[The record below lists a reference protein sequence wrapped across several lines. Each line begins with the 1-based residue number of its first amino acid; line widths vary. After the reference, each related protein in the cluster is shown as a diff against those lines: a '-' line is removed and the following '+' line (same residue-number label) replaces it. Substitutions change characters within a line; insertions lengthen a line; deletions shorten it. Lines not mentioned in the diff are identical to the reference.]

1 MPGPATMNFNLVA
14 GVTVGLAAA
23 VLHFALPDAA
33 FAQKKYAPEATNTEI
48 KISNISP
55 HSGSASTY
63 SAIAK
68 AQTAYFRMI
77 NDHGGI
83 NTRMSN
89 YISYDDG
96 YSPPKTIEQTRR
108 RVEND
113 EILFLLSN
121 LGIPGNAAIHKYM
134 NQKKVPQLFV
144 TSGVDKWADPMRFT
158 KDQWDLFGPVLS
170 DKHRAT

>member
-1 MPGPATMNFNLVA
+1 MNFNLIA
-14 GVTVGLAAA
+14 GVTVGLAAV

-33 FAQKKYAPEATNTEI
+33 FAQKKYTPEATDTEI
-48 KISNISP
+48 KISNTSP
-55 HSGSASTY
+55 HSGPASAY

-96 YSPPKTIEQTRR
+96 YSPPKAIEQTRR

-113 EILFLLSN
+113 EILFLLDN
-121 LGIPGNAAIHKYM
+121 LGIPGNTATDKYM
-134 NQKKVPQLFV
+134 DQKKAPQLFV
-144 TSGVDKWADPMRFT
+144 TSGTDKWADSMRFT

-170 DKHRAT
+170 SKNKAM